1 MDSSALSGMSLCNI
15 NSVLVAEDDPLF
27 RRLLLSK
34 LQAWNY
40 HVVVAEDGDKAW
52 LALQQ
57 PDAPSLLLFDW
68 MMPGMDG
75 LELCRRVRQREDG
88 PYPYILLLTANDTK
102 EQIVNGLNAGADD
115 YLTKPVNVDELRARL
130 QVGRRILGL
139 QNALH
144 QKEQELRFAATHD
157 ALTNFWNR
165 GALVEFL
172 QRESARAAR
181 SQGPFS
187 ILMIDVD
194 NFKKINDRYGH
205 LTGDLVLKEVANRLS
220 SVSRCTDWVGRYG
233 GEEFMVIAAGCG
245 GDALPMVSER
255 LRESVGRHPVETPS
269 GPVPVTVSVGAL
281 FVDSGAGSEDSDL
294 LMRLADEALY
304 RAKAAGRNRVELA
317 WVGQDGRPLTPVPQ
331 SGAAGQ
337 LVSISS
343 GR

>member
-1 MDSSALSGMSLCNI
+1 MDSSALGSINLCNI

-27 RRLLLSK
+27 RRLLISK

-40 HVVVAEDGDKAW
+40 QVVIAEDGDKAW
-52 LALQQ
+52 RTLRQ

-75 LELCRRVRQREDG
+75 LELCRQVRQREDG

-102 EQIVNGLNAGADD
+102 EQIIKGLEAGADD

-172 QRESARAAR
+172 EHESARAAR
-181 SQGPFS
+181 SQGAFS

-194 NFKKINDRYGH
+194 EFKTINDRYGH
-205 LTGDLVLKEVANRLS
+205 LTGDLVLKEVASRLN
-220 SVSRCTDWVGRYG
+220 SVSRSTDWIGRYG
-233 GEEFMVIAAGCG
+233 GEEFMVIASGCG
-245 GDALPMVSER
+245 IDALPMVSER
-255 LRESVGRHPVETPS
+255 LRESVARQPVETLS
-269 GPVPVTVSVGAL
+269 GPIPVTVSIGAL
-281 FVDSGAGSEDSDL
+281 FVDSGARSENTDQ

-304 RAKAAGRNRVELA
+304 RAKAAGRNCVELA
-317 WVGQDGRPLTPVPQ
+317 WVDQDGRPATRVPQ
-331 SGAAGQ
+331 PGGCGQ

-343 GR
+343 RR